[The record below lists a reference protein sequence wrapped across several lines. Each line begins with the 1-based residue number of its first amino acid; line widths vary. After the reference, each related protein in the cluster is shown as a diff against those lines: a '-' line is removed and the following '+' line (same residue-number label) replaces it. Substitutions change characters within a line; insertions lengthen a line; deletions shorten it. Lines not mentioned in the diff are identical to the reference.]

1 MEKTI
6 KLQGLY
12 GQQKAKPVK
21 DLKIGDVIK
30 WNYGYTSTVLELIPT
45 KTGKQITCILKSDQS
60 GEVRPRR
67 MGVDRLVAIA

>member
-21 DLKIGDVIK
+21 ELKIGDVIK
-30 WNYGYTSTVLELIPT
+30 WNYGYTSTVVELIPT
-45 KTGKQITCILKSDQS
+45 KTGKQITCMLKSDQD
-60 GEVRPRR
+60 GEIRPRR
-67 MGVDRLVAIA
+67 MGSDRLVAIA